1 MFMKKNFE
9 SAVTTR
15 CKTVEECLKKDA
27 ITERA
32 WVWSKR
38 LNIFGRIIFLILLL
52 GGAIFFIFTGPK
64 SFSRFI
70 AFFTTYV
77 SILMVEFIIYHIAV
91 ISLQSLAAMSYRL
104 SVLANL
110 KEMDSREKE
119 ASREVKHNESEKVK
133 YEFKIDE

>member
-1 MFMKKNFE
+1 MKKTFE

-38 LNIFGRIIFLILLL
+38 LNIFGRIIFLILML

-64 SFSRFI
+64 SFSRFV
-70 AFFTTYV
+70 AFFTTYI

-91 ISLQSLAAMSYRL
+91 VSLQTLAAMTYRL

-110 KEMDSREKE
+110 KEIDSREKE
-119 ASREVKHNESEKVK
+119 AARVVKSTQSEKVM
-133 YEFKIDE
+133 YEFKKDE